1 MNFVR
6 TIEIQNNHNWI
17 LGRAIFI
24 WSSVIGEAMVF
35 PKSVHVN
42 IFSLQNQFWNHMW
55 QLESILLWIFGKGW
69 VLKFFIGIWGW
80 VKKQLAFLTKAKNF
94 HLSGVLSVLVK

>member
-1 MNFVR
+1 MGKKNKVYSHFHSMNLAK

-17 LGRAIFI
+17 LGRAIFN

-42 IFSLQNQFWNHMW
+42 LFSLQNQFWNHMW
-55 QLESILLWIFGKGW
+55 QLESILLWIFG
-69 VLKFFIGIWGW
+69 
-80 VKKQLAFLTKAKNF
+80 
-94 HLSGVLSVLVK
+94 